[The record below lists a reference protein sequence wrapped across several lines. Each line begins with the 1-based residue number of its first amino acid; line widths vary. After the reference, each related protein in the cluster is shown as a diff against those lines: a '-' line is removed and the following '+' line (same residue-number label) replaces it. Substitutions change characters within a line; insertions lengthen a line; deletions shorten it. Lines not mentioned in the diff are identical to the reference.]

1 MGTGKK
7 KIQIEKITK
16 ETSRM
21 VTFSKRR
28 KGLFKKAGELESMTG
43 SRVAAVVFSPTGRP
57 YTCGN
62 VTSAIERHFSS
73 FSEPSSSGLNS
84 RDSNSDEVSGS
95 SSGSRSSSPPR
106 NSLRDWLED
115 IDVEQCQNLNQLLML
130 KEQLEG
136 TREKLV
142 SEDSECFQALFM
154 KGRLNKTRDLKLN
167 FNKSNSV

>member
-62 VTSAIERHFSS
+62 VSYAIERHFSS

-84 RDSNSDEVSGS
+84 HHSNSDDVSAS
-95 SSGSRSSSPPR
+95 SSGSRSSPSPR

-115 IDVEQCQNLNQLLML
+115 IDVEECQNLNQLLML

-142 SEDSECFQALFM
+142 SKDSECFQALFM
-154 KGRLNKTRDLKLN
+154 RGRLHKKSGLKLN

>member
-62 VTSAIERHFSS
+62 VTCAIERHFSS
-73 FSEPSSSGLNS
+73 FSEPLSSGLNS
-84 RDSNSDEVSGS
+84 HHSNSDDVSGS
-95 SSGSRSSSPPR
+95 SSGPRSSPSPR
-106 NSLRDWLED
+106 NGLRDWLED
-115 IDVEQCQNLNQLLML
+115 IDVEECQNLNQLLLL

-136 TREKLV
+136 TREKLA

-154 KGRLNKTRDLKLN
+154 TGRLNKKSGLKLN